1 MNHIGEII
9 KNNNI
14 SVDNKIE
21 DRKKLAY
28 EISAYFNEP
37 VYQWFRHFKDSRVFT
52 HFIRLYFE
60 EAKKANKPKKTQAK
74 FLMKKLFPQGKK
86 NML

>member
-9 KNNNI
+9 KNNSI
-14 SVDNKIE
+14 TIEHQAE

-37 VYQWFRHFKDSRVFT
+37 VYQWFRHFKDSGVFT
-52 HFIRLYFE
+52 SFIRVYFE
-60 EAKKANKPKKTQAK
+60 EAKQANKPKKTQAK